1 MFLIISTIGAIS
13 QSTFGKFICPWPSIM
28 EIARYIKQISKKNFK
43 YIFLNYRHTPNV
55 SSLNLRRETR
65 SRSKLPAKRNRG
77 TFTDRLTQFSNGA
90 FQVFTRSRDIL
101 GTFLYVEYRIEGSIE
116 DSRRGDDSG

>member
-1 MFLIISTIGAIS
+1 
-13 QSTFGKFICPWPSIM
+13 M
-28 EIARYIKQISKKNFK
+28 EIIRYIKHISSKNFK
-43 YIFLNYRHTPNV
+43 YIYFQTMCTFPNV

-77 TFTDRLTQFSNGA
+77 TGAFADRLTQFSNGA
-90 FQVFTRSRDIL
+90 FQVFTRSTDI
-101 GTFLYVEYRIEGSIE
+101 TFLYVEYRIEGSIE